1 MLITL
6 ISAANPIPRTP
17 HAREWLHWY
26 IIRFDLNTKSWDP
39 HDVLSRT
46 GNLPINNHSAPAHY
60 GISAE
65 VALCPGQRS
74 TLWNKYFNKCNSYIP
89 TTISKYIIAFLFNF
103 NCSKFPQT
111 HFVKAIN
118 HAKCTILIPKF
129 TFALSESDLTTTLK
143 ILNVCNN
150 LDLITYAH
158 CACAVFFLLTKSSRL
173 ELWGKVFHTVI
184 TDATRYNSYSRR
196 LCLHISRMDRW
207 ISPKKSVLRGAIKK
221 KSPKLWKKSIIFL
234 TTPLPTPLG

>member
-1 MLITL
+1 MAIWNIYENIKTQTYIELSPLHNQPYAPLDCLRFIVLITL
-6 ISAANPIPRTP
+6 ISAAYPIPRTP

-39 HDVLSRT
+39 HDVSSRT

-103 NCSKFPQT
+103 NCCKFPQT

-118 HAKCTILIPKF
+118 HAKQ
-129 TFALSESDLTTTLK
+129 S
-143 ILNVCNN
+143 VQ
-150 LDLITYAH
+150 
-158 CACAVFFLLTKSSRL
+158 FLLQNL
-173 ELWGKVFHTVI
+173 
-184 TDATRYNSYSRR
+184 
-196 LCLHISRMDRW
+196 
-207 ISPKKSVLRGAIKK
+207 
-221 KSPKLWKKSIIFL
+221 
-234 TTPLPTPLG
+234 PLL